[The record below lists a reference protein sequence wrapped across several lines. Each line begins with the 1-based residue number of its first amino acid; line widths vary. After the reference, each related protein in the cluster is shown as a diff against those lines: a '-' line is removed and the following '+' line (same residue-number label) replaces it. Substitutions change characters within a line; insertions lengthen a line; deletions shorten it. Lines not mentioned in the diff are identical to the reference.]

1 MKFLP
6 KRRRAA
12 PAIIIISLID
22 VLIVLLV
29 FLMVTTNF
37 KNTPSVALKL
47 PETGEAPKAGASNE
61 KPPMVVTIAN
71 SSPQFYIGNR
81 AVTADKLLLELR
93 NAVGADPKLK
103 LVLRADEEASWR
115 DVVKVM
121 DFAKQAKI
129 QNVRAFTR
137 TAGSR

>member
-6 KRRRAA
+6 RRRRVA

-37 KNTPSVALKL
+37 KNTPAVALKL
-47 PETGEAPKAGASNE
+47 PETGEAPKDGASNE

-93 NAVGADPKLK
+93 NAAGTDPKVK